1 MDIEIIDGKYHLK
14 NKVLNQLDKL
24 TIDFITVLDKCN
36 IRYVL
41 ISGYV
46 AILFGRSRNSED
58 IDLFLENIDFETF
71 KKMWTDLSIKFECI
85 ILDDVDDAF
94 FEYLNQ
100 GLPLRFAKKDTFI
113 PNMEIKIAKTEL
125 DSWSLKNKRE
135 VILNNNIL
143 LKISPLELQI
153 PYKLFLSSEKD
164 IEDAKHLYNRF
175 KNKLDQKLLNYFISE
190 LKVSKMFRKYLL

>member
-1 MDIEIIDGKYHLK
+1 MEIKIIDEKYHLRD
-14 NKVLNQLDKL
+14 KVLNQLDKL
-24 TIDFITVLDKCN
+24 TIDFITVLDKYN

-58 IDLFLENIDFETF
+58 IDLFVENIDFETF
-71 KKMWTDLSIKFECI
+71 KKIWTDLSIKFECV
-85 ILDDVDDAF
+85 ILDDVNDAF

-100 GLPLRFAKKDTFI
+100 GLPLRFAIKNTFI
-113 PNMEIKIAKTEL
+113 PNIEVKIAKMKL
-125 DSWSLKNKRE
+125 DIWALKNKKE
-135 VILNNNIL
+135 VILNNNTL

-175 KNKLDQKLLNYFISE
+175 KNKLDQKLFDYFICE
-190 LKVSKMFRKYLL
+190 LKVSELFRKYLL